1 MNIDKVKK
9 AKEALKKRHDEL
21 KIWITLTE
29 ELKKIYSDE
38 EGDSRFRGDYLVK
51 VIQEQTEK
59 HSHLEKILEKLVENS
74 ERKEEEINLK
84 RIIDKFI
91 LEKFNFKT
99 SNVKQ
104 WLDLFE
110 KECEKFNIENN
121 KTKIEL
127 FRMVID
133 ETCQDW
139 YNSTILKGGCE
150 NDWSGLKQ
158 ELVGMF
164 ANKGWGTRTYAHF
177 QIQRGIIN
185 TIRNKKRTA
194 IIRDK

>member
-1 MNIDKVKK
+1 MKFRFELKAVASPKNTKCTVIAVTSITTEKEEQYVIPNEYIYSEFHEELMNIDKVKK

-29 ELKKIYSDE
+29 EQKKIYSDE
-38 EGDSRFRGDYLVK
+38 EGDPRFRGDYLVK

-99 SNVKQ
+99 SM
-104 WLDLFE
+104 L
-110 KECEKFNIENN
+110 NN
-121 KTKIEL
+121 
-127 FRMVID
+127 
-133 ETCQDW
+133 
-139 YNSTILKGGCE
+139 G
-150 NDWSGLKQ
+150 
-158 ELVGMF
+158 
-164 ANKGWGTRTYAHF
+164 
-177 QIQRGIIN
+177 
-185 TIRNKKRTA
+185 
-194 IIRDK
+194 